1 MNGIHDM
8 GGMHGFGPVVPE
20 KNEPVFHDGWEAR
33 VFALNIS
40 FSALTGRSS
49 DAGRAAI
56 ESIPPADYLAM
67 SYYERWLAAVVSSLA
82 AAGVFDER
90 DLAALA
96 AGEQPAAPAAP
107 IASPP
112 AAEAVVALA
121 KSGRSAQR
129 AIEAPPAFSVGQQ
142 VRARNLNPRRHT
154 RLPRY
159 VRGKCGTVV
168 ADHGGQ
174 VFPDSAAAG
183 RGDDPRRLYTVRFS
197 ARELWGPDANA
208 RDTVSLDLWEPYLE
222 PA

>member
-1 MNGIHDM
+1 MNGVHDM
-8 GGMHGFGPVVPE
+8 GGMHGFGPIVAE
-20 KNEPVFHDGWEAR
+20 KNEPVFHHDWEGR
-33 VFALNIS
+33 VFALNVAL
-40 FSALTGRSS
+40 SALTGGGP

-67 SYYERWLAAVVSSLA
+67 SYYERWLAAVLSSLA
-82 AAGVFDER
+82 TVGVFEEK

-96 AGEQPAAPAAP
+96 AGEKLPAPAAP
-107 IASPP
+107 LASPP
-112 AAEAVVALA
+112 AADAVVALA
-121 KSGRSAQR
+121 KSGRSARR
-129 AIEAPPAFSVGQQ
+129 AIEAPAAFNVGQQ
-142 VRARNLNPRRHT
+142 VRARNLNPRGHT

-174 VFPDSAAAG
+174 VFPDSAAVG

-222 PA
+222 PV